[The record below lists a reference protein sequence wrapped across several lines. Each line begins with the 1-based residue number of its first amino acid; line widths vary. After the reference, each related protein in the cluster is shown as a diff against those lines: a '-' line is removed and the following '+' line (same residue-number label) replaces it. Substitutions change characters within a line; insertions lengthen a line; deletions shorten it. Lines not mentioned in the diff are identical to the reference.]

1 MKFYTWL
8 LFDVD
13 GTLLDF
19 QQAESVALN
28 TTPSQMGVV
37 MPAEYVST
45 YHQINDSLWRDFEA
59 GALSAQDVR
68 TKRFHLLFKEL
79 EIAGDAQAFSEGF
92 LKNLIAA
99 SGFFEGTEQ
108 VLRKLE
114 GQFRLALLTNGFADV
129 QHARIARLGLGKLFD
144 PIIISEEV
152 SVAKPASAVFDIAL
166 EGMGGPDKGS
176 VLMIGDSL
184 SSDIQGGA
192 NAGIDTCWLNPT
204 SNANNTDVV
213 PTYEIQN
220 LSELPSLLAR
230 RIEPVTDEIRD
241 SLRQAYDAGALTR
254 DRSDLPKWKRA
265 ERANFLSHLRAR
277 RVRTLLEVGSGTGKD
292 GRYFSDAGCEVTCID
307 LSPTMVQLCREK
319 GLKAMEMDIAHLTF
333 SDASFDAIYSFN
345 SLLHLPKAELPAVL
359 IELQRV
365 LMPGGLFYLGT
376 YGGFDHEGIYEDDDH
391 SPRRFFS
398 FYEDAQLRRLT
409 SEVFDELSFQSL
421 KFPGNEGPL
430 RFQSLLLQRPV
441 EV

>member
-68 TKRFHLLFKEL
+68 TKRFYLLFKEL
-79 EIAGDAQAFSEGF
+79 KIAGDAQAFSEGF

-99 SGFFEGTEQ
+99 SAFFEGTEQ

-129 QHARIARLGLGKLFD
+129 QHARIARLGLGELFD

-152 SVAKPASAVFDIAL
+152 GAAKPDPAIFDFAL
-166 EGMGGPDKGS
+166 ERMGGPDRDN

-184 SSDIQGGA
+184 SSDIQGGW
-192 NAGIDTCWLNPT
+192 NAGIDTCWLNPASIT
-204 SNANNTDVV
+204 NETDVV
-213 PTYEIQN
+213 STYEIKH
-220 LSELPSLLAR
+220 LRELLA
-230 RIEPVTDEIRD
+230 
-241 SLRQAYDAGALTR
+241 L
-254 DRSDLPKWKRA
+254 
-265 ERANFLSHLRAR
+265 
-277 RVRTLLEVGSGTGKD
+277 
-292 GRYFSDAGCEVTCID
+292 
-307 LSPTMVQLCREK
+307 
-319 GLKAMEMDIAHLTF
+319 
-333 SDASFDAIYSFN
+333 
-345 SLLHLPKAELPAVL
+345 
-359 IELQRV
+359 
-365 LMPGGLFYLGT
+365 GGL
-376 YGGFDHEGIYEDDDH
+376 D
-391 SPRRFFS
+391 PC
-398 FYEDAQLRRLT
+398 LT
-409 SEVFDELSFQSL
+409 SFEI
-421 KFPGNEGPL
+421 P
-430 RFQSLLLQRPV
+430 
-441 EV
+441 